1 MAECPAELL
10 SVSIAPHRT
19 STRLTLKHPSGQMT
33 IPSAVLILGQIDCAT
48 ERGAPFG
55 RLCHLGHDRIVDAVD
70 S

>member
-1 MAECPAELL
+1 
-10 SVSIAPHRT
+10 
-19 STRLTLKHPSGQMT
+19 MT

-55 RLCHLGHDRIVDAVD
+55 GLCHLGHDRIVDAVD